1 MAPLLPRWRAV
12 WRLCRVLGHL
22 LAGLATLLLRF
33 PRLTREQ
40 KEMLVQV
47 WSDRMLACLGIT
59 LQVRGAPPAPGPL
72 LLVANHISW
81 LDITALHAARYC
93 RFVSKADV
101 RRWPLIGTLAAGAGT
116 LFIERSSRRDA
127 SRMVRHMAQSLRDG
141 DVLAVFPEGTTS
153 DGLQLLPF
161 HANLLQAAIA
171 AEVPV
176 QPVALRFLDQQTGQ
190 RSLAPCYVGDDTLIG
205 SVWRTLC
212 TPGLVV
218 QVCLGEPQQADGRDR
233 RVWAVDLRDT
243 ICQLADL
250 PLRH

>member
-1 MAPLLPRWRAV
+1 MASLPSRPDQEAVAPSSSRWRAA
-12 WRLCRVLGHL
+12 WRLVRVLGHL
-22 LAGLATLLLRF
+22 LAGLATLFFRF
-33 PRLTREQ
+33 PRLSREQ
-40 KEMLVQV
+40 KEMQVQI
-47 WSDRMLACLGIT
+47 WADRMLACLGIT

-116 LFIERSSRRDA
+116 LFIERASRRDA
-127 SRMVRHMAQSLRDG
+127 SRMVQHMAQSLRDG

-161 HANLLQAAIA
+161 HANLLQAAITA
-171 AEVPV
+171 G
-176 QPVALRFLDQQTGQ
+176 TGQ
-190 RSLAPCYVGDDTLIG
+190 RSLAPCYIGDDTLVG

-212 TPGLVV
+212 APGIVV
-218 QVCLGEPQQADGRDR
+218 QVCLGEAQQAEGRDR
-233 RVWAVDLRDT
+233 RAWAADLRT
-243 ICQLADL
+243 AVGQLADL
-250 PLRH
+250 PLRD

>member
-1 MAPLLPRWRAV
+1 
-12 WRLCRVLGHL
+12 VLGHL
-22 LAGLATLLLRF
+22 LAGLATLFFRF
-33 PRLTREQ
+33 PRLSREQ
-40 KEMLVQV
+40 KEMQVQV
-47 WSDRMLACLGIT
+47 WADRMLACLGIT

-116 LFIERSSRRDA
+116 LFIERASRRDA
-127 SRMVRHMAQSLRDG
+127 SRMVQHMAQSLRDG

-161 HANLLQAAIA
+161 HANLLQAAITA
-171 AEVPV
+171 GVPV
-176 QPVALRFLDQQTGQ
+176 QPVALRFVDRQTGQ
-190 RSLAPCYVGDDTLIG
+190 RSLAPCYIGDDTLVG

-212 TPGLVV
+212 APGIVV
-218 QVCLGEPQQADGRDR
+218 QVCLGEAQQAEGRDR
-233 RVWAVDLRDT
+233 RAWAADLRT
-243 ICQLADL
+243 AVGQLADL
-250 PLRH
+250 PLRD